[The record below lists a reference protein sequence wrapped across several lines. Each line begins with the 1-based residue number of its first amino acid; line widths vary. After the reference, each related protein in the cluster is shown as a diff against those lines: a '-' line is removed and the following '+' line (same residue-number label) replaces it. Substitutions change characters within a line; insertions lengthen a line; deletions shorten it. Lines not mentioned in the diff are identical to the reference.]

1 MFGGIIFNPQRV
13 PVPVPENDPAPEQ
26 DPEAVPEP
34 APEQDPEAAPAP
46 APEQDPEPENDS
58 ENKLAYAEPEHN
70 DLVYLFYVTILILL
84 VICKYHF

>member
-26 DPEAVPEP
+26 DPEAVPE
-34 APEQDPEAAPAP
+34 P